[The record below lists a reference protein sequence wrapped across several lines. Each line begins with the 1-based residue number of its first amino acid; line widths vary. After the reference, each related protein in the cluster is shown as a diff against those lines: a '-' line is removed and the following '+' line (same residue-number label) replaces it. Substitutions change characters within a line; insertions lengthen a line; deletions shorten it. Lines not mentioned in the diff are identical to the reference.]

1 MKLSLEARDRY
12 KCIHRHMILFIFF
25 TGTDLPHLKIFTGL
39 KNNLF
44 LKKDCILNTHLAF
57 VCVVLLFEVFFIFP
71 VQKVF
76 ATYLHRLVTNKSF
89 FSKGVANRSLTLSE
103 F

>member
-1 MKLSLEARDRY
+1 MNNET
-12 KCIHRHMILFIFF
+12 FIRSKRQIQVYTQTHDFIYFF

-44 LKKDCILNTHLAF
+44 LKTDCILNTHLAF

-71 VQKVF
+71 VQNVF
-76 ATYLHRLVTNKSF
+76 ATYL
-89 FSKGVANRSLTLSE
+89 
-103 F
+103 